1 MYKKWFCLMALLCTS
16 CSSTA
21 VVNEVHSEKSQ
32 LFLVAQ
38 QLTADLTR
46 FSVDYDEEPLLLVTT
61 PVDAEKFASTN
72 PLAIQLQQD
81 LMTTFQQLGYQVT
94 DMNVGD
100 TVKAADNGT
109 FILTRDWQKIAANVS
124 ISHILVSTMDLTK
137 AGVEINA
144 RVINLSD
151 NQVASSANIFVPTR
165 QIPGYIA
172 EAKKTVSH
180 NGLLYRHAEEGAEVG
195 KYIGVKQ

>member
-180 NGLLYRHAEEGAEVG
+180 DGLLYRHAEEGAEVG

>member
-1 MYKKWFCLMALLCTS
+1 MYKKWFCLLALLCTS

-21 VVNEVHSEKSQ
+21 VVNEQQTEKSQ

-46 FSVDYDEEPLLLVTT
+46 FSSDYDEEPLLLVTT
-61 PVDAEKFASTN
+61 PVDAEKFAATN

-81 LMTTFQQLGYQVT
+81 LMTTFQQLGYHVT

-124 ISHILVSTMDLTK
+124 ISHILVSTMHLTN
-137 AGVEINA
+137 AGVEINS
-144 RVINLSD
+144 RVIDTKD
-151 NQVASSANIFVPTR
+151 NRVASAANIFVPA
-165 QIPGYIA
+165 QQLPGYLV
-172 EAKKTVSH
+172 EVNKSLSRD
-180 NGLLYRHAEEGAEVG
+180 GLLYRWAESSGVQYVG
-195 KYIGVKQ
+195 SK